1 MTTKTFPRSLE
12 MLTRLLFVTVT
23 LVVLANVASAYTIVF
38 RDGHRIEVPAVFEVA
53 NTTVT
58 YELAPGINKTLQLAL
73 IDIVATERVNLE
85 TPGAFFKHSEQ
96 PLIVSP
102 APPIQSAGRT
112 LTNLELEPIRQRRIE
127 SEKGYEKRRLEL
139 GLPTVE
145 ETRRQ
150 RAAEEEETLAL
161 ARQRAAEDARNEAYW
176 RDRASALRSDFN
188 SVAAQIDY
196 LRSRPVQNQAPI
208 YNSYPNVYGYP
219 NNGYPNAY
227 SYPNV
232 YGYPNN
238 GSYRNVYGYPT
249 GRPYPSPYDRRR
261 SPNLGTIAAPNRGLI
276 NTGSGPL
283 RSQIPTRR
291 RLDFGV
297 QLISPDTTPYQPFV
311 YGNSYNQDDRLDNL
325 LMRRAELEALWR
337 ALEDD
342 ARRAR
347 VPQAWL
353 LP

>member
-73 IDIVATERVNLE
+73 IDIVATERANLE
-85 TPGAFFKHSEQ
+85 TPGGFFKHSEQ
-96 PLIVSP
+96 PVIVSP
-102 APPIQSAGRT
+102 APPIQSVGRT

-161 ARQRAAEDARNEAYW
+161 ARQRAAEDARNETYW
-176 RDRASALRSDFN
+176 RDRASALRNDFS
-188 SVAAQIDY
+188 SVDAQIDY
-196 LRSRPVQNQAPI
+196 LRSRPVQNQSPI
-208 YNSYPNVYGYP
+208 YNYGSDPNVYGYR
-219 NNGYPNAY
+219 
-227 SYPNV
+227 NV

-238 GSYRNVYGYPT
+238 GSYPNVYGYPN
-249 GRPYPSPYDRRR
+249 GGQYPSPYERRR
-261 SPNLGTIAAPNRGLI
+261 SRNLGTMATPGAGAPNRGVI
-276 NTGSGPL
+276 NTGSGSLGP
-283 RSQIPTRR
+283 RIPRR
-291 RLDFGV
+291 RHLGV
-297 QLISPDTTPYQPFV
+297 GAQLSSPYPTPYQPPV
-311 YGNSYNQDDRLDNL
+311 YGNSSNQDDRMDNL